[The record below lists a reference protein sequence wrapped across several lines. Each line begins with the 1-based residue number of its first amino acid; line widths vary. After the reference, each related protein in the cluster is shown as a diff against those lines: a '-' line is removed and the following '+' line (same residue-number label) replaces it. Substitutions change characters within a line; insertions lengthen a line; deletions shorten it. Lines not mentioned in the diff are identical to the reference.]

1 MSDTPPPIDR
11 RALLKEALEA
21 VEQMQA
27 KLDADRRR
35 ASEPIAIVGMACRF
49 PGGVTTP
56 EAYWALLQDGVDAV
70 SEVPADRWD
79 AAARARLARGA
90 GGKPLVHY
98 GGFLDGIDR
107 FDPKFFGISPRE
119 ATTMDPQQ
127 RLVLEVA
134 WEALERAGQAPDRL
148 AGSATGVF
156 LGITTGD
163 YADLVKAAGPEALDV
178 YMATGNAH
186 NAAAGRVSYVLG
198 LSGPA
203 MAIDTACS
211 SSLVAVH
218 LACQSLRTG
227 ESRLALAG
235 GVNVILTPD
244 PFVIFSRWGMM
255 APDGRCKTFDARADG
270 FVRSEG
276 CGIVALKRLSDAQA
290 DGDLILAVI
299 RGSAVNQDG
308 ASSGLTVPNGLAQQ
322 AVIRQALRVAAVDPA
337 DVDYVEAHGTGT
349 ALGDPIELEALDAVL
364 GASRPADRPLVLGSV
379 KTNLGHLE
387 SASGV
392 AGLMKV
398 VLALQHAVIPPH
410 LHFSALTSR
419 VSLRGPAPVV
429 PTTAMPW
436 PAGARPGLA
445 GVSSFGFSGTNAH
458 VVLEA
463 APARPAPTGGANRP
477 VHVLA
482 ISARSEPALDELAR
496 IYADRLGALTDD
508 ERLADVCFS
517 AGVGRAQL
525 PHRLAI
531 AAATAEEAIA
541 ALRTARAKRAR
552 RRTSDTA
559 RPRVA
564 FLFSGQGSQYPG
576 MGRQLYDTCVTFR
589 QTLDRCAKAL
599 GGTLDRPLLEVL
611 YPAEGRPSPLDQ
623 TAYTQPALFALEYA
637 LAETWRAWGVVPSA
651 VLGHSV
657 GEFVAACVAGVLRLE
672 DALPLIAERGRL
684 MQALPAGGAM
694 AAIFGDEPTVAA
706 ALRATGGR
714 LAIAAVNAADNVVVS
729 GEGRALDALIA
740 RLEAAGLKAR
750 RLPVSHAF
758 HSPLMDP
765 VLDEFTAAVG
775 RIERAAP
782 RIGLVSNVTGRL
794 ASAQELASP
803 AYWRRHLREPVLFA
817 AGMQT
822 LRTEGIDAFVEIGP
836 SPALLGLGRRGPG
849 DATSAWLPSL
859 RPSRGD
865 WEQMLESLATLYDL
879 GVGVDWAA
887 FDRPYGRRRVS
898 VPTYPFQRERYW
910 VEPRAVTEAR
920 GPERGPAG
928 HPLLGTGVELAGVG
942 GIRVWDQV
950 VSLDALPFVA
960 DHRVEGRVILPAAA
974 YLEMMLSAGAQML
987 GNGPLTLSEINLE
1000 KPLFLATET
1009 VYRLQLTLERRSE
1022 DLATVRIHGRDASP
1036 ADERA
1041 PAGWVLHVTGTVSRG
1056 PASPSMAAV
1065 DVDAIRRRCAE
1076 TVSGEEF
1083 YARLAERGN
1092 EWGPAFRG
1100 VTRVW
1105 RRDGE
1110 ALSEVG
1116 IPAGI
1121 ASDLSSYLMH
1131 PAVADASGHVLA
1143 ATIPLRKSS
1152 GEKGGAFVGGGID
1165 RVTLHRRPG
1174 TGPLLAHASM
1184 RPTPSGASNVLSGD
1198 VTLLDDAGV
1207 VAELTGARLW
1217 YLDAGA
1223 PAPTDRGDDWLC
1235 AVEWRPTPRCAVP
1248 EEASPPERWLI
1259 LADRQGVGEALGEA
1273 LRAGGHDALIVVVAA
1288 QTIVDRGRPEIR
1300 PGDGSALSRVVGD
1313 WLAGSSGRDRVV
1325 HLWSL
1330 DAPSTADTTADGLA
1344 AAFPAGSASMLQLA
1358 QALARARS
1366 SSAPRLWLVT
1376 RGAQP
1381 AGPDGDVSAV
1391 AQSPAWGFGRALA
1404 AEHAELW
1411 GGLID
1416 LDPRA
1421 SVAECVEA
1429 LVTDVTRPDGE
1440 DQLAFRAG
1448 ARYAARLVRDPGAA
1462 PDLAVDA
1469 CREDATY
1476 LVTGGLGGLGLLV
1489 ARRLAELGARRLVL
1503 VGRSAAPDR
1512 ATWNEF
1518 PEGSRWARIAA
1529 EIGHLEAQG
1538 VVVRLEA
1545 LDVADEPALRGLL
1558 ARLDREGWPAVRG
1571 VVHAAGTV
1579 RYVSILEST
1588 PEALDSVARA
1598 KVEGAWLLHTIF
1610 EKAPLD
1616 FFVLF
1621 SSASAVLAS
1630 PMVAGYAA
1638 ANAFLDALAHHR
1650 RARGLPALSIDWGLW
1665 GGVGMAEGLGADE
1678 VATLVARGM
1687 GTITVPRGLDLFAR
1701 LLASAR
1707 AQVAVLPVN
1716 WRRWRE
1722 LYPAFTASR
1731 FLQGVVPADPASP
1744 MGAGGSPSL
1753 RATILGAP
1761 RAERVARLCDYIRAR
1776 VAEVLRLDV
1785 GALDP
1790 GERIGTLGLDSLMA
1804 LELRSRVE
1812 ADTGISIPVVQL
1824 LQGPSVRELATELA
1838 DRSGG
1843 ARAGEPDPVARAAG
1857 GDDADLLVRV
1867 MAERTAGPE
1876 AAQPLS
1882 YGQQALW
1889 FLYHLAPESDAYNV
1903 LFTARLRH
1911 TVDVDRLQRALT
1923 ALVARHPMLRTTFAL
1938 ESSGPVQ
1945 RAGAPEVIVAREDA
1959 HALDGAGLR
1968 ERVAAAARRPLD
1980 LARGPVLRV
1989 TLLSRAADE
1998 HVLLIAVHHIAI
2010 DAWSFEI
2017 LLGELRELLAADA
2030 DGRPPRL
2037 AAPSVEYVDF
2047 ARWQMERVRGVAGLR
2062 ERTFWEAKLAGDL
2075 PVLRLPLA
2083 RALAG
2088 RSAPVGAA
2096 QEFVIDADLTGR
2108 LRQVASAGGATLY
2121 MLLLSAY
2128 ALLLRR
2134 MSGQDEVVIG
2144 SPVSGRQR
2152 REFAPVIG
2160 YFVNMVPIRLRA
2172 PRGGTFEEMV
2182 GYVRSE
2188 VLEALEHQEY
2198 PFALMVKE
2206 LVLSRDSSRTPVF
2219 QAVFNFIRSEESG
2232 TLSQFFVADERVG
2245 RLEFGGLMLE
2255 PYPVAQQEGQFELV
2269 LEMTE
2274 SAGSLR
2280 GRFKCDARVFEPDTV
2295 RCLAEGFASLLEAI
2309 SRRPDVAVAE
2319 LAARITVDPATS
2331 PAGEREEIDL

>member
-1 MSDTPPPIDR
+1 MSGAPDPNDR
-11 RALLKEALEA
+11 RALLKEALAA

-27 KLDADRRR
+27 KLDAERRR

-49 PGGVTTP
+49 PGGAVTP
-56 EAYWALLQDGVDAV
+56 EAYWALLRDGVDAV
-70 SEVPADRWD
+70 GEVPETRWD
-79 AAARARLARGA
+79 AGTRARLARA
-90 GGKPLVHY
+90 SDGKPLVHY
-98 GGFLDGIDR
+98 AGLLEGLDR

-127 RLVLEVA
+127 RLVLEVV

-148 AGSATGVF
+148 AGSPTGVF
-156 LGITTGD
+156 IGITTGD
-163 YADLVKAAGPEALDV
+163 YADLVKAAGPAALDV

-198 LSGPA
+198 LNGPA
-203 MAIDTACS
+203 MAVDTACS

-290 DGDLILAVI
+290 DGDEILAVI

-322 AVIRQALRVAAVDPA
+322 AVIRQALQVAGVEPA

-364 GASRPADRPLVLGSV
+364 GASRPADRPLVVGSV

-398 VLALQHAVIPPH
+398 VLALQHGAIPPH
-410 LHFSALTSR
+410 LHFDALTPR

-429 PTTAMPW
+429 PTSRMAW
-436 PAGARPGLA
+436 PAAGRPGLA

-463 APARPAPTGGANRP
+463 APARPAPGDRPDRP

-482 ISARSEPALDELAR
+482 ISARSEPALHELAR
-496 IYADRLGALTDD
+496 RYADRLGALTGD

-517 AGVGRAQL
+517 AGVGRAHL
-525 PHRLAI
+525 PHRLAVV
-531 AAATAEEAIA
+531 AAAAEEAIG
-541 ALRTARAKRAR
+541 ALRAARAKPAR
-552 RRTSDTA
+552 RRTGDPA
-559 RPRVA
+559 RPKVA

-589 QTLDRCAKAL
+589 QTLDRCAEAL
-599 GGTLDRPLLEVL
+599 EGQLPRPLLEVL
-611 YPAEGRPSPLDQ
+611 YPADGRPSPLDQ

-637 LAETWRAWGVVPSA
+637 LAETWRAWGVVPTA

-657 GEFVAACVAGVLRLE
+657 GEYVAACVAGVLRLE
-672 DALPLIAERGRL
+672 DALTLIAQRGRL

-694 AAIFGDEPTVAA
+694 AAIFGDETTVAA
-706 ALRATGGR
+706 AVRATAGR

-729 GEGRALDALIA
+729 GDGHAVDAVIA

-765 VLDEFTAAVG
+765 VLDEFTATVG
-775 RIERAAP
+775 QVERSAP
-782 RIGLVSNVTGRL
+782 RIGLVSNVTGRF

-803 AYWRRHLREPVLFA
+803 TYWRRHLREPVLFA

-822 LRTEGIDAFVEIGP
+822 LRAEGIDVFVEIGP
-836 SPALLGLGRRGPG
+836 SPALLGLGRRGEG
-849 DATSAWLPSL
+849 DAGSAWLPSL
-859 RPSRGD
+859 RPGRGD
-865 WEQMLESLATLYDL
+865 WEQMLETLATLYGL
-879 GVGVDWAA
+879 GVSVDWAA
-887 FDRPYGRRRVS
+887 FERPYERRRVAL
-898 VPTYPFQRERYW
+898 PLYPFQRERYW
-910 VEPRAVTEAR
+910 VEPRAATEPR
-920 GPERGPAG
+920 GAGRDPEG
-928 HPLLGTGVELAGVG
+928 HPLLGAGVALAGVA

-950 VSLDALPFVA
+950 VSLAALPFVA
-960 DHRVEGRVILPAAA
+960 DHRVEGRVILPATA
-974 YLEMMLSAGAQML
+974 YLEMMLSAGAETF
-987 GNGPLTLSEINLE
+987 GDGPLTLSEIHLE
-1000 KPLFLATET
+1000 KPLFLDSDTI
-1009 VYRLQLTLERRSE
+1009 YRLQLTLERRS
-1022 DLATVRIHGRDASP
+1022 DGVATVRIHGRDASP
-1036 ADERA
+1036 AA
-1041 PAGWVLHVTGTVSRG
+1041 GGTPTGWVLHVTGTVARG
-1056 PASPSMAAV
+1056 PAVPVTDVV

-1076 TVSGEEF
+1076 AVSGEEF

-1116 IPAGI
+1116 VPAGI
-1121 ASDLSSYLMH
+1121 ASELSSYMIH
-1131 PAVADASGHVLA
+1131 PAVADAGGHVLA
-1143 ATIPLRKSS
+1143 ATIALQKSS
-1152 GEKGGAFVGGGID
+1152 GEKGGAFVGGGIE
-1165 RVTLHRRPG
+1165 RITLYRRPG

-1184 RPTPSGASNVLSGD
+1184 RPTPGGPSNVLSGD
-1198 VTLLDDAGV
+1198 VTLRDDAGL
-1207 VAELTGARLW
+1207 VAELTGASLW
-1217 YLDAGA
+1217 YLDAAA
-1223 PAPTDRGDDWLC
+1223 PAPTGDDWLC
-1235 AVEWRPTPRCAVP
+1235 AVEWRPTPRAAVP
-1248 EEASPPERWLI
+1248 DKPSPRERWLI
-1259 LADRQGVGEALGEA
+1259 LADRQGVGEALGAA
-1273 LRAGGHDALIVVVAA
+1273 LRADGHDTLVVVAAA
-1288 QTIVDRGRPEIR
+1288 QTIVDRGHGRAGLR
-1300 PGDGSALSRVVGD
+1300 PGDADGLSTVVNEWLLGSNGCE
-1313 WLAGSSGRDRVV
+1313 RVV

-1330 DAPSTADTTADGLA
+1330 DAPSTADTTIDGLTA
-1344 AAFPAGSASMLQLA
+1344 TFPAGSASMLQLA
-1358 QALARARS
+1358 QVLARGHRS
-1366 SSAPRLWLVT
+1366 PAPRLWLVT

-1391 AQSPAWGFGRALA
+1391 AQSTAWGLGRALA

-1416 LDPRA
+1416 LDPGA
-1421 SVAECVEA
+1421 TVPECAEA
-1429 LVTDVTRPDGE
+1429 LLVDLTRPDGE

-1448 ARYAARLVRDPGAA
+1448 SRYAARLVRDPGAA
-1462 PDLAVDA
+1462 PDLPVEA

-1489 ARRLAELGARRLVL
+1489 AGRLGELGARRLVL
-1503 VGRSAAPDR
+1503 VGRSPAPDR
-1512 ATWNEF
+1512 ATWSAL
-1518 PEGSRWARIAA
+1518 PEEGRWARITAA
-1529 EIGHLEAQG
+1529 IERLEGQG
-1538 VVVRLEA
+1538 IVVRLEA

-1558 ARLDREGWPAVRG
+1558 ARLEREGWPAVRG

-1579 RYVSILEST
+1579 RYASILEST
-1588 PEALDSVARA
+1588 PEELDTVARA
-1598 KVEGAWLLHTIF
+1598 KVAGAWLLHTVF

-1665 GGVGMAEGLGADE
+1665 GGVGMAEGLGAEE

-1731 FLQGVVPADPASP
+1731 FLQGVVPTELAAAP
-1744 MGAGGSPSL
+1744 GTGGSPSL
-1753 RATILGAP
+1753 RAAILDAP
-1761 RAERVARLCDYIRAR
+1761 PAERVGRLRDYLRAQ
-1776 VAEVLRLDV
+1776 VAEVLRLEV

-1790 GERIGTLGLDSLMA
+1790 GERISTLGLDSLMA

-1812 ADTGISIPVVQL
+1812 ADTGLSIPVVQL
-1824 LQGPSVRELATELA
+1824 LQGPSVDELATDLA

-1843 ARAGEPDPVARAAG
+1843 ASSGAPGPAARIAG
-1857 GDDADLLVRV
+1857 GDEADLLARV
-1867 MAERTAGPE
+1867 VAERTAAPD

-1903 LFTARLRH
+1903 LFTARLRQP
-1911 TVDVDRLQRALT
+1911 VDVDHLQRALT
-1923 ALVARHPMLRTTFAL
+1923 ALVARHPMLRATFAL

-1945 RAGAPEVIVAREDA
+1945 RAGMPEVIVEREDA
-1959 HALDGAGLR
+1959 SALEAAGLR
-1968 ERVAAAARRPLD
+1968 DRVAAAARRPLD
-1980 LARGPVLRV
+1980 LGRGPVMRV
-1989 TLLSRAADE
+1989 TLLSRAPDE
-1998 HVLLIAVHHIAI
+1998 HVLVIAVHHIAI

-2017 LLGELRELLAADA
+2017 LLGELRELLDADA
-2030 DGRPPRL
+2030 EGRSARL
-2037 AAPSVEYVDF
+2037 AAPSIEYVDF
-2047 ARWQMERVRGVAGLR
+2047 VRWQMERVRGTAGLR
-2062 ERTFWEAKLAGDL
+2062 ERRFWEAKLAGEL
-2075 PVLRLPLA
+2075 PVLQLPSA
-2083 RALAG
+2083 GGPGGRAVPAG
-2088 RSAPVGAA
+2088 ATW
-2096 QEFVIDADLTGR
+2096 EFVIDAGLTGR
-2108 LRQVASAGGATLY
+2108 LRRVASAGGATLY

-2128 ALLLRR
+2128 SLLLRR

-2160 YFVNMVPIRLRA
+2160 YFVNMVPIRLRP

-2182 GYVRSE
+2182 GHVRSE

-2232 TLSQFFVADERVG
+2232 TLSQFFVADERAG
-2245 RLEFGGLMLE
+2245 RLEFGGLVLQ
-2255 PYPVAQQEGQFELV
+2255 PYPIPQQEGQFELV

-2280 GRFKCDARVFEPDTV
+2280 GRFKCDARVFEPETV
-2295 RCLAEGFASLLEAI
+2295 RRLAAGFAALLETI

-2319 LAARITVDPATS
+2319 LEARIAADPGAS
-2331 PAGEREEIDL
+2331 PTTEREEIDL